1 MDTVEHGAIAR
12 EKRDAAGTIAS
23 NADTDVEKNA
33 VGPVVDSHTKRT
45 FLFPLPAHT
54 FLTDALPAGPATQ
67 LAPLRGLS
75 FLDRFLVVWILVA
88 MGAGIAIGNTVPNA
102 GPALQKGEFVGVSV
116 PIGEPAFFFPV
127 CVWGCSS
134 AKRRT
139 T

>member
-54 FLTDALPAGPATQ
+54 FLTDALPAGPATP

-88 MGAGIAIGNTVPNA
+88 MGA
-102 GPALQKGEFVGVSV
+102 GVSV